1 MVHRINQQKL
11 LIFAP
16 HLNQVITYVKNEYF
30 KLCLP
35 STDICIG
42 LEDLIKAHK
51 DEISNLIK
59 LFVLRIADGFDTQKG
74 FFGLGTHAEDKPESV
89 FNISSA
95 TQDVNTNW
103 KKL

>member
-1 MVHRINQQKL
+1 M
-11 LIFAP
+11 
-16 HLNQVITYVKNEYF
+16 KNEYF

-35 STDICIG
+35 STDICIA

-59 LFVLRIADGFDTQKG
+59 LFVSRISDGFDTQKG
-74 FFGLGTHAEDKPESV
+74 SIFGFRTYAEDEPESV
-89 FNISSA
+89 LNIYSA
-95 TQDVNTNW
+95 PQDVNTNW